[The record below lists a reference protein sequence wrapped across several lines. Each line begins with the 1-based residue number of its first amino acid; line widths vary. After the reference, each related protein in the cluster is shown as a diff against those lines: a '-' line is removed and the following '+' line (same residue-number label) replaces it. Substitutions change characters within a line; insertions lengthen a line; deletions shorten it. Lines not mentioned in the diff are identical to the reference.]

1 MALRANERINVVK
14 YYGSKAM
21 MFQDVIDRL
30 DYDNTKVYLEIFG
43 GGASVLLNKPKHDIE
58 IYNELN
64 FGMYTLFSVLSNYER
79 GIELRE
85 RLKEVQYTK
94 ESFQKALEYK
104 NAFEDDA
111 QKENERKLRQ
121 FITEIEK
128 KHNLDNFREYKRYYL
143 DYCKKHCE
151 KYNTKECTKANCNKR
166 NRIDEKID
174 KTLKSTSLTVE
185 EKKRARKLVK
195 EYQEIKK
202 GIFRNKKIEEYKEG
216 EENKE
221 IDVAMATFIVQN
233 MSRDGMGKHFANM
246 EKGESNFQNKVYN
259 LIDAIDRLRDV
270 IVICENARDLIS
282 RENLNKVLMEKGV
295 DIQNIPDWQLMYY
308 VDAPYLEEITVTLEK
323 RERGINAGNPG
334 KLYKSGGFSYVEHA
348 MLLNEMKEHEAKF
361 LVSNY
366 RDAEFYYD
374 TYLNA
379 GAGWRYTEYPT
390 KTTVGG
396 AGRERTEILWQN
408 Y

>member
-64 FGMYTLFSVLSNYER
+64 FGMYTLFSVLSNYEK

-94 ESFQKALEYK
+94 ESFQRAL
-104 NAFEDDA
+104 
-111 QKENERKLRQ
+111 
-121 FITEIEK
+121 
-128 KHNLDNFREYKRYYL
+128 EYKRYYL

-195 EYQEIKK
+195 EYQEVKK
-202 GIFRNKKIEEYKEG
+202 GIFRNKESEEYKEI
-216 EENKE
+216 N
-221 IDVAMATFIVQN
+221 IAMATFIVQN

-282 RENLNKVLMEKGV
+282 RENLNKVLLEKGV

-396 AGRERTEILWQN
+396 TGRERTEILWQN